1 MLAAAI
7 VFMCLALTFYSC
19 GVWGEKL
26 RGTLMGRHL
35 IFFWA
40 GLVCDTT
47 GTAVMSRIAGSFE
60 LNFHGVTGLIAILL
74 MIFHALWATLTMLR
88 GSEKSRRNFHRFSLP
103 VWFIWLVP
111 FFSGM
116 IFAMTK

>member
-1 MLAAAI
+1 
-7 VFMCLALTFYSC
+7 
-19 GVWGEKL
+19 
-26 RGTLMGRHL
+26 
-35 IFFWA
+35 
-40 GLVCDTT
+40 
-47 GTAVMSRIAGSFE
+47 
-60 LNFHGVTGLIAILL
+60 